1 MATTSNTQLVDGD
14 TIHDPAV
21 PDDRSSTRD
30 LRAITDDDLST
41 LMSPQASDDPLARTG
56 SVPKGISAPPSP
68 SASGK
73 FASVAGRALPKP
85 RIVKRVVKKSPADE
99 PAPANEDTS
108 TDVTIARTYEEATAS
123 KATKT
128 PLRPPP
134 LEGLQ
139 HDAPSPSSEVQPLAD
154 LLEGELGA
162 RADAPPPSGEVQSLA
177 DLLEGGLDA
186 ATPPKEVDPLAEL
199 TDLLIAAT
207 SSIADAAPAEREER
221 TVMLA
226 QDKRQEHTVML
237 AHDQLQGRPADAPS
251 VFEPGA
257 RAPAAAP
264 WSGATAPLPFAPV
277 AAPAPPVSIVGL
289 PTTAPSTRDVRGA
302 AAEARDSAPVATSPP
317 PAKPKRSV
325 APWIVAALA
334 VGVAIGVVMMRQAP
348 LEGATFAKAPEAP
361 PAAQQPA
368 QAAAPVVAVPAG
380 DEANNKAGATA
391 SPAA

>member
-1 MATTSNTQLVDGD
+1 MRPASTAYHSLVSRMTSDDPTKRERMATTSNTQLVDGD

-237 AHDQLQGRPADAPS
+237 AHDQLQGRPADAPMWS
-251 VFEPGA
+251 RARRAWQPCCGPG
-257 RAPAAAP
+257 RR
-264 WSGATAPLPFAPV
+264 TALLLFAPV
-277 AAPAPPVSIVGL
+277 AAPAPGC
-289 PTTAPSTRDVRGA
+289 RWYR
-302 AAEARDSAPVATSPP
+302 
-317 PAKPKRSV
+317 
-325 APWIVAALA
+325 
-334 VGVAIGVVMMRQAP
+334 
-348 LEGATFAKAPEAP
+348 
-361 PAAQQPA
+361 
-368 QAAAPVVAVPAG
+368 
-380 DEANNKAGATA
+380 
-391 SPAA
+391 